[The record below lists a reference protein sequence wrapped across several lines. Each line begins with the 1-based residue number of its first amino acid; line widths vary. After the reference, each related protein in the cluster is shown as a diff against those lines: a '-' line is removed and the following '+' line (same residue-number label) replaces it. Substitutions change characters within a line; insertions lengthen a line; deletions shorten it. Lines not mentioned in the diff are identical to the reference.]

1 MRIDIITIFPEFF
14 DSPLRESIIRRAREK
29 ELLDIRI
36 HDLRDYT
43 TDRHRVTDDYPY
55 GGGAGMVMKP
65 EPIFA
70 AVEAVTSEGPTRKVT
85 LLSPKGRAWNHG
97 LARDYSA
104 LPGIV
109 LICGRYEGE
118 DDRVRQSLVDDEIS
132 IGDYVLAGG
141 ETAALVI
148 LESVAR
154 LVPEV
159 VGDAESVE
167 QDSFYSGILDYPQ
180 YTRPPVFR
188 GMEVPTVL
196 LSGNHADIRR
206 WRRKEA
212 LRLTLERRPDLL
224 GKVPLSPEDEKL
236 LEEVRRERDGS

>member
-1 MRIDIITIFPEFF
+1 VRIDIVTIFPEFF
-14 DSPLRESIIRRAREK
+14 DSPLRESIVRRAREK
-29 ELLDIRI
+29 GLLDIRV

-70 AVEAVTSEGPTRKVT
+70 AVEAVQSEGPPRRVS
-85 LLSPKGRAWNHG
+85 LLSPKGRTWNHE
-97 LARDYSA
+97 LAREYSS

-109 LICGRYEGE
+109 LVCGRYEGE
-118 DDRVRQSLVDDEIS
+118 DERVRLSLVDDEIS

-154 LVPEV
+154 LVPKV

-188 GMEVPTVL
+188 EMEVPPVL

-224 GKVPLSPEDEKL
+224 GKAPLSRLDEEL
-236 LEEVRRERDGS
+236 LEEVRREGGGS

>member
-1 MRIDIITIFPEFF
+1 MRIDIVTIFPEFF
-14 DSPLRESIIRRAREK
+14 DSPLRESIVRRAREK
-29 ELLDIRI
+29 GLLDIRV

-70 AVEAVTSEGPTRKVT
+70 AVEAVQSEGPPRRVS
-85 LLSPKGRAWNHG
+85 LLSPKGRTWTHE
-97 LARDYSA
+97 LAREYSS

-109 LICGRYEGE
+109 LVCGRYEGE
-118 DDRVRQSLVDDEIS
+118 DERVRLSLVDDEIS

-167 QDSFYSGILDYPQ
+167 QDSFYAGILDYPQ

-188 GMEVPTVL
+188 EMEVPPVL

-224 GKVPLSPEDEKL
+224 EKAPLSRLDEEL
-236 LEEVRRERDGS
+236 LQEVRREGEGS

>member
-1 MRIDIITIFPEFF
+1 VRIDIVTIFPDFF
-14 DSPLRESIIRRAREK
+14 DSPLRESIIRRARE
-29 ELLDIRI
+29 EGLLDIRI

-65 EPIFA
+65 EPLFA
-70 AVEAVTSEGPTRKVT
+70 AVEALKEEGPPRRVT
-85 LLSPKGRAWNHG
+85 LLSPKGRAWSHD
-97 LARDYSA
+97 LAGEYSS
-104 LPGIV
+104 LPGMV

-118 DDRVRQSLVDDEIS
+118 DDRVRRSLVDDEVS

-141 ETAALVI
+141 ETAALV
-148 LESVAR
+148 LVESVAR
-154 LVPEV
+154 LIPGV
-159 VGDAESVE
+159 VGAAESVE
-167 QDSFYSGILDYPQ
+167 QDSFYSGILDYPH

-188 GMEVPTVL
+188 GMGVPPVL

-212 LRLTLERRPDLL
+212 LRLTLERRPELL
-224 GKVPLSPEDEKL
+224 EKAALSQEDEEL
-236 LEEVRRERDGS
+236 LDEVRRERQEP

>member
-1 MRIDIITIFPEFF
+1 VRIDIVTIFPEFF
-14 DSPLRESIIRRAREK
+14 DSPLRESIVRRAREK
-29 ELLDIRI
+29 GLLDIRV

-70 AVEAVTSEGPTRKVT
+70 AVEAVQSEGPPRRVS
-85 LLSPKGRAWNHG
+85 LLSPKGRTWTHE
-97 LARDYSA
+97 LAREYSS

-109 LICGRYEGE
+109 LVCGRYEGE
-118 DDRVRQSLVDDEIS
+118 DERVRLSLVDDEIS

-167 QDSFYSGILDYPQ
+167 QDSFYAGILDYPQ

-188 GMEVPTVL
+188 EMEVPPVL

-224 GKVPLSPEDEKL
+224 EKAPLSRLDEEL
-236 LEEVRRERDGS
+236 LQEVRREGEGS

>member
-1 MRIDIITIFPEFF
+1 MRIDIVTIFPEFF
-14 DSPLRESIIRRAREK
+14 DSPLRESIVRRAREK
-29 ELLDIRI
+29 GLLDIRV

-70 AVEAVTSEGPTRKVT
+70 AVEAVQSEGPPRRVS
-85 LLSPKGRAWNHG
+85 LLSPKGRTWTHE
-97 LARDYSA
+97 LAREYSS

-109 LICGRYEGE
+109 LVCGRYEGE
-118 DDRVRQSLVDDEIS
+118 DERVRLSLVDDEIS

-141 ETAALVI
+141 ETAALVV

-167 QDSFYSGILDYPQ
+167 QDSFYAGILDYPQ

-188 GMEVPTVL
+188 EMEVPPVL

-224 GKVPLSPEDEKL
+224 EKAPLSRLDEEL
-236 LEEVRRERDGS
+236 LQEVRREGEGS

>member
-1 MRIDIITIFPEFF
+1 VRIDIITIFPEFF

-85 LLSPKGRAWNHG
+85 LLSPKGRVWNHG
-97 LARDYSA
+97 LARDYST